1 MVPRTAL
8 TLALGALLLT
18 AGCLGAPSPGDGTA
32 TATQTPTPTAT
43 SASPTTSTTETTATT
58 ESPPETTFIS
68 TDCSPYI
75 SAEPASDERVE
86 SADRVVAF
94 EDLSPERRRTFQRAL
109 NGTVTLESGFVDPWV
124 GTVVT
129 YEGKRYATSVAVC

>member
-32 TATQTPTPTAT
+32 TATQTPTVT
-43 SASPTTSTTETTATT
+43 SASPASPTTSTTE
-58 ESPPETTFIS
+58 SPSETTFYA
-68 TDCSPYI
+68 TDCPPFLST
-75 SAEPASDERVE
+75 EPASDERVE

-94 EDLSPERRRTFQRAL
+94 EDLSAEQRRAFERAL
-109 NGTVTLESGFVDPWV
+109 NGSTTLESGSAYPWV
-124 GTVVT
+124 DTVVT
-129 YEGKRYATSVAVC
+129 YEGKQYATSVAVC

>member
-8 TLALGALLLT
+8 ALVLVALLLT
-18 AGCLGAPSPGDGTA
+18 AGCLGGPSLGDGTA

-43 SASPTTSTTETTATT
+43 SASPASPTTETSETT
-58 ESPPETTFIS
+58 ESPETTFYS
-68 TDCSPYI
+68 TDCPPHL
-75 SAEPASDERVE
+75 SAEPASDEQVE

-94 EDLSPERRRTFQRAL
+94 EDLSPEQRRAFERAL
-109 NGTVTLESGFVDPWV
+109 NGSTTLESGSVDPWV

-129 YEGKRYATSVAVC
+129 YEGKRYATYVAVC